1 MLFPR
6 GAWCWGLL
14 SANDMVLVAEGGA
27 ELGQKLHPRVVE
39 RNEKGSGVD
48 VAETDVAAGDGA

>member
-1 MLFPR
+1 MIWFWWLR
-6 GAWCWGLL
+6 VGQSW
-14 SANDMVLVAEGGA
+14 
-27 ELGQKLHPRVVE
+27 GQKLRARVVE